1 MIIRVAGAQIPVT
14 REVSENRKAI
24 LRAIE
29 AASRERADILLTPE
43 GSLSGYTHEFDQGEV
58 ERALQDVCRSAREH
72 GLGLALGTCFTE
84 ADGRCF
90 DQLRLYDASGFY
102 LGFHSK
108 TLTCGTLGTPSRGE
122 IEHFSIAPLR
132 TFVIRGIPCGA
143 LICND
148 LWANP
153 GYTPTPDTHLTQ
165 QLSASG
171 ARIIFHSVNGDRD
184 GSPWSTVSSWN
195 YHESNLEL
203 RARAGKLFIVTVDSC
218 APLDVPCSSP
228 GGVVG
233 PEGTWLVRT
242 PRQGEHVFVVE
253 LGLEEGREG
262 AEILAKNK

>member
-1 MIIRVAGAQIPVT
+1 MTIRVAGAQVPVT
-14 REVSENRKAI
+14 RDVSENLRAI

-29 AASRERADILLTPE
+29 AAARDGADILLTPE
-43 GSLSGYTHEFDQGEV
+43 GSLSGYTHEFDQREVEKALGEV
-58 ERALQDVCRSAREH
+58 RSAARQH
-72 GLGLALGTCFTE
+72 RLGLALGTCFTE

-90 DQLRLYDASGFY
+90 DQLRLYDAGGSY
-102 LGFHSK
+102 MGFHSK

-132 TFVIRGIPCGA
+132 TFVVKGIPCGA

-153 GYTPTPDTHLTQ
+153 GYTPMPDTHLTQ
-165 QLSASG
+165 QLADAG
-171 ARIIFHSVNGDRD
+171 AKIVFHSVNGDRD

-203 RARAGKLFIVTVDSC
+203 RARAGRLFIVTVDNC

-233 PEGTWLVRT
+233 PAGTWLVRT
-242 PRQGEHVFVVE
+242 PRRGEHVFVAE
-253 LGLEEGREG
+253 LDLADGRRG
-262 AEILAKNK
+262 PQILAKDK